1 MKKKIS
7 LLLIGMSFI
16 ILSVVACNSSTGQND
31 RNKHDDERKG
41 TLELAQPPW
50 VNSVPQA
57 YMVKVVIEDHLG
69 WEVNITEAD
78 IGVIF
83 AAIANGTTDFFVD
96 VWLPDSHEPFIE
108 EHGDDIELLEP
119 FTAVPP
125 NGLVVPTY
133 VDIDSIEELNEHRD
147 KFNGEIIGIEPGA
160 GLNIVTRD
168 AIEAYGL
175 DYTLVEGSDFAMTA
189 SIQDAVDNEEWIV
202 TLGWSPHWKFT
213 IFDLK
218 YLEDPLEAFSDTR
231 YLYPAISK
239 DFKEKAPEVV
249 DFLNKWEVE
258 EATWDE
264 LIYQINIDEI
274 DPETAVRNWLDDH
287 QDIVDSWLE

>member
-16 ILSVVACNSSTGQND
+16 ILSVVACSSSTGQND

>member
-16 ILSVVACNSSTGQND
+16 ILSVVACSSSTGQND

-50 VNSVPQA
+50 VNSLPQA